1 MSVAHSG
8 WDDEVAV
15 VGGGPGGSAAAGL
28 LARRGRRVLLIDREA
43 FPRFHIGESLLP
55 WCDEVFEKL
64 GAREVIGGAGFIE
77 KWGAS
82 FCTADATHDQYADF
96 TTAVEVPRPQTWQ
109 VTRAIFDETL
119 VQHAA
124 RCGARVLQGC
134 RATDAVFDRDG
145 VILTLVNSQG
155 ETRTHRVGMVV
166 DSSGRAGFLAKRF
179 GRREMDPQLK
189 NIAVHA
195 QFEGIPRAEGRRAGD
210 IRIVSRYDVGWYW
223 LIPLTEAVTSVGV
236 VLPQANYNV
245 TGGPTAEESLDKY
258 LRETPAMANLLRHA
272 RRVSPAR
279 FDADYSYLATQ
290 HAGDRWVLV
299 GDAGAFL
306 DPIFSTGVL
315 LALQGGI
322 DAAEAIDA
330 GLAKGDLS
338 AHHFAPFER
347 RVRKRYRHFRRIA
360 VGFYDPAFRD
370 LFFQR
375 DQRWGIYEAILSML
389 AGNWRPSWKTRLRIA
404 TFFALVALQRRV
416 GIAPRLFLRP
426 AVEMG

>member
-1 MSVAHSG
+1 MTRAR
-8 WDDEVAV
+8 WDDDVAV
-15 VGGGPGGSAAAGL
+15 IGGGPGGAAAAGL
-28 LARRGRRVLLIDREA
+28 LALRGHRVLLIDRET

-55 WCDEVFEKL
+55 WCDEIFEKL
-64 GAREVIGGAGFIE
+64 GARDLVRESGYIE

-82 FCTADATHDQYADF
+82 FCTADATFDQYADF
-96 TTAVEVPRPQTWQ
+96 TSAVEVPRPQTWQ
-109 VTRAIFDETL
+109 VTRAAFDEML
-119 VQHAA
+119 LNHAA
-124 RCGARVLQGC
+124 RCGARVRQGC
-134 RATDAVFDRDG
+134 RATGAVFDPDG
-145 VILTLVNSQG
+145 VTLTLVDGDGS
-155 ETRTHRVGMVV
+155 TRSHRVGMVV

-179 GRREMDPQLK
+179 GTRVMDPELK

-210 IRIVSRYDVGWYW
+210 IRIVSRYDVGWHW
-223 LIPLTEAVTSVGV
+223 LIPLTQAVTSVGI
-236 VLPQANYNV
+236 VLPQARYNA
-245 TGGPTAEESLDKY
+245 TGSPTAEETLETY
-258 LRETPAMANLLRHA
+258 LRETPAMVNLLRDA

-315 LALQGGI
+315 LALQGGV

-330 GLAKGDLS
+330 GLGKGDLS
-338 AHHFAPFER
+338 AGHFAPFER
-347 RVRKRYRHFRRIA
+347 RVQKRYRHFRRLA

-389 AGNWRPSWKTRLRIA
+389 AGNWRPTWKTRLRIA
-404 TFFALVALQRRV
+404 TFFALVALQRRFE
-416 GIAPRLFLRP
+416 IAPRLFQRP
-426 AVEMG
+426 EAA

>member
-1 MSVAHSG
+1 MTRSG
-8 WDDEVAV
+8 WDDDVAV
-15 VGGGPGGSAAAGL
+15 VGGGPGGAAAAGL
-28 LARRGRRVLLIDREA
+28 LARRGRRVLLIDRET

-64 GAREVIGGAGFIE
+64 GARDLVRESGFIE

-82 FCTADATHDQYADF
+82 FCTADATFDQYADF
-96 TTAVEVPRPQTWQ
+96 TSAVEVPRPQTWQ
-109 VTRAIFDETL
+109 VTRAAFDEML
-119 VQHAA
+119 LKHAA
-124 RCGARVLQGC
+124 RCGARVVQSC
-134 RATDAVFDRDG
+134 RATDAVFDGDG
-145 VILTLVNSQG
+145 VTLTLVDSG
-155 ETRTHRVGMVV
+155 GATRTHRVGMVV

-179 GRREMDPQLK
+179 GTRVMDPELK

-223 LIPLTEAVTSVGV
+223 LIPLTREVTSVGV
-236 VLPQANYNV
+236 VLPQAHYNA
-245 TGGPTAEESLDKY
+245 TGLPTAEQTLEKY
-258 LRETPAMANLLRHA
+258 LAETPAMVGLLREA

-315 LALQGGI
+315 LALQGGV

-338 AHHFAPFER
+338 AGHFAPFER
-347 RVRKRYRHFRRIA
+347 RVQKRYRHFRRIA

-375 DQRWGIYEAILSML
+375 DQKWGIYEAILSML
-389 AGNWRPSWKTRLRIA
+389 AGNWRPTWKTRLRIA

-416 GIAPRLFLRP
+416 EIAPRLFLRP
-426 AVEMG
+426 AAA